1 MCWLTSIVNS
11 RRNWG
16 PKDSHPT
23 GNLPS
28 WGAHSAGT
36 GTVLDSPSSFAR
48 RLRSPNTWATR
59 MPMVMKSWGITPRA
73 PLRFLGDS
81 SPRYIGTTLEETPGR
96 RIQIKM

>member
-1 MCWLTSIVNS
+1 
-11 RRNWG
+11 
-16 PKDSHPT
+16 
-23 GNLPS
+23 
-28 WGAHSAGT
+28 
-36 GTVLDSPSSFAR
+36 
-48 RLRSPNTWATR
+48 